1 MHGAIYP
8 SLKDRTVLVT
18 GGGSGI
24 GEAIVRQF
32 VAQGARVGFIDIDAT
47 ASNQLL
53 SSLPAQAR
61 VHFAHGDLR
70 DIGALRRAV
79 AAIREVLGPITILVN
94 NAARDDRHAIEDVT
108 PEFWDERIAVNLKH
122 QFFSAQAIAPD
133 MKQAGGGAIV
143 NIGSV
148 SWVIGQGNMPCYTTA
163 KSAIQG
169 LTRALARDL
178 GPHNVRVN
186 SILPGWIMTQRQ
198 QEMWLTPE
206 GVTELMERQCLKRKL
221 VPDDIA
227 RVVLFFAADDSGA
240 CTNQNYIVDGGWV

>member
-1 MHGAIYP
+1 MQGAIYP

-32 VAQGARVGFIDIDAT
+32 LDQGSRVGFIDIDVK
-47 ASNQLL
+47 ASEQLL
-53 SSLPAQAR
+53 ASLPAQSS
-61 VHFAHGDLR
+61 VHFAHADLR
-70 DIGALRRAV
+70 DIGALRH
-79 AAIREVLGPITILVN
+79 AIAGVRKAFGPITILVN

-108 PEFWDERIAVNLKH
+108 PEYWDERIAVNLKH
-122 QFFSAQAIAPD
+122 QFFSAQAVAPD
-133 MKQAGGGAIV
+133 MTKAGGGSIV
-143 NIGSV
+143 NMGSV

-163 KSAIQG
+163 KSAVQG

-178 GPHNVRVN
+178 GPNNVRVN

-198 QEMWLTPE
+198 QDRWLTPE
-206 GVTELMERQCLKRKL
+206 GEGELMHRQCIKRKL
-221 VPDDIA
+221 MPDAIA

>member
-1 MHGAIYP
+1 MQGASYP

-32 VAQGARVGFIDIDAT
+32 IGQGARVGFIDIDT
-47 ASNQLL
+47 AASQQLL
-53 SSLPAQAR
+53 ATLPAGAT
-61 VHFAHGDLR
+61 VHFEHADLR
-70 DIGALRRAV
+70 DIAALRRAI
-79 AAIREVLGPITILVN
+79 AGIRETLGPITILVN
-94 NAARDDRHAIEDVT
+94 NAARDDRHAIADVT
-108 PEFWDERIAVNLKH
+108 PEYWDERFAVNLKH
-122 QFFSAQAIAPD
+122 QFFSAQAVAPD
-133 MKQAGGGAIV
+133 MAQAGGGSIV

-163 KSAIQG
+163 KSAVQG

-178 GPHNVRVN
+178 GPSNVRVN

-198 QEMWLTPE
+198 LDHWLTPE
-206 GVTELMERQCLKRKL
+206 AEAELMQRQCIKRKL
-221 VPDDIA
+221 TPDDIA
-227 RVVLFFAADDSGA
+227 RVVLFYAADDSGA